1 MDNEQKKTLGWPD
14 LIPQNGIKYF
24 QNKLKGG
31 NALII
36 GKDLRGDPDQ
46 RSLIFTWFPGH
57 ELKLNPECV
66 YNSEFSPEFPNEWTR
81 ERNLQLAD
89 ISPNIKLR
97 LSPIVDGSHRIF
109 VDRLSDFVQMTEDG
123 KLETHIL
130 LLNSVQPMAIN
141 VIPRLYRPKEPESTV
156 GELFHYWLDIPEIP
170 EVRKSI
176 VLEEWDYTK
185 ESGVPWHLRKPHGF
199 SQQEPLT

>member
-1 MDNEQKKTLGWPD
+1 MGNEQKKALGWSD
-14 LIPQNGIKYF
+14 LISQDDIKSV

-57 ELKLNPECV
+57 ELQFNPERV
-66 YNSEFSPEFPNEWTR
+66 SYSKFSPEFPNESTR
-81 ERNLQLAD
+81 ERDLQLVD
-89 ISPNIKLR
+89 ISPNVKLH
-97 LSPIVDGSHRIF
+97 LSPIFDGSHRIF

-130 LLNSVQPMAIN
+130 LLNSVQPVAIN

-185 ESGVPWHLRKPHGF
+185 EGGVPWHLRKPHGF